1 VTTTGGRREAPL
13 PLRSGT
19 RLLVA
24 GMLGAVVVLLS
35 GCGNG
40 DTGQLADHS
49 ATDAGADTGERP
61 TTAAPATTAA
71 PGDDEVPVEAT
82 PSLENVSVSLR
93 PLAVELDSPTDLQ
106 AVGGSLLVTERDGIV
121 VELTPDGGGSY
132 NLAGEV
138 LDIRD
143 EVGSTDGE
151 KGLLGITTN
160 TDGTNLYLNHTRAE
174 DGATVVAEYSLGG
187 APGALA
193 ADDRRELV
201 VIDQPFRN
209 HNAGGMDW
217 GPDQMLWFGT
227 GDGGSGGDPD
237 GRAQRLSD
245 PRGKLLR
252 LAPSS
257 GPGACGTLGASPS
270 TAQPGISGWPTW
282 ARTAS
287 RRSRCCVRTPDSG
300 AAPISAGTCSRETN
314 RSGMPA
320 PTRAGPRTARRW
332 WRHFTPMNTMDGA
345 R

>member
-1 VTTTGGRREAPL
+1 
-13 PLRSGT
+13 
-19 RLLVA
+19 
-24 GMLGAVVVLLS
+24 MLGAVVVLLS

-49 ATDAGADTGERP
+49 ATDAGADTGERS

-160 TDGTNLYLNHTRAE
+160 TDGTKLYLNHTRAE

-187 APGALA
+187 GTRSA
-193 ADDRRELV
+193 RR
-201 VIDQPFRN
+201 
-209 HNAGGMDW
+209 
-217 GPDQMLWFGT
+217 
-227 GDGGSGGDPD
+227 
-237 GRAQRLSD
+237 
-245 PRGKLLR
+245 
-252 LAPSS
+252 
-257 GPGACGTLGASPS
+257 
-270 TAQPGISGWPTW
+270 
-282 ARTAS
+282 
-287 RRSRCCVRTPDSG
+287 RRSP
-300 AAPISAGTCSRETN
+300 
-314 RSGMPA
+314 
-320 PTRAGPRTARRW
+320 RAGRHRPAVPQPQRGWDGLGTRPDALVRYRRRW
-332 WRHFTPMNTMDGA
+332 VGR
-345 R
+345 